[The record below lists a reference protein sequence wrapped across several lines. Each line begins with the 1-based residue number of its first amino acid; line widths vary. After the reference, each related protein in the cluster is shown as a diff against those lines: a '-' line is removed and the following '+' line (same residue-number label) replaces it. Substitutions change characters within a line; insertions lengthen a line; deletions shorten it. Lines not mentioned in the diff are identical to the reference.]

1 MALQDIQK
9 KEAIGTQSERADQF
23 AGSYEVLEKESY
35 QDCFTYSRYRLN
47 ELLEKYLPEDG
58 AGLRLLDAGCGTGHH
73 MAELRKRGYEV
84 AGVDASKEMLKYA
97 RENNPDS
104 EILEADVEEIPFP
117 DESFDIILSVEVLR
131 HLPRSAKTI
140 SEMARL
146 LKPGGYCLVTATPVL
161 NINGYAL
168 INRLAH
174 SVKIGNLARHKQSFH
189 SSARLRKEFTQAG
202 FSSVKIHGVYTGP
215 INWVG
220 RLSPKMLV
228 PALKKWENIDRA
240 LADKFLLRELS
251 NMFLI
256 RAEKK
261 ISK

>member
-1 MALQDIQK
+1 MVTQDIQK
-9 KEAIGTQSERADQF
+9 EEAIGTQSDRADQF
-23 AGSYEVLEKESY
+23 AGSYDVLEKQSY

-47 ELLEKYLPEDG
+47 ELLEKYLPTG
-58 AGLRLLDAGCGTGHH
+58 GTGLRLLDAGCGTGHH
-73 MAELRKRGYEV
+73 LAELRKRGYEV
-84 AGVDASKEMLKYA
+84 AGVDASKEMLRYA
-97 RENNPDS
+97 RENNPES

-117 DESFDIILSVEVLR
+117 DESFDIILSIEVLR

-161 NINGYAL
+161 NLNGYAL

-174 SVKIGNLARHKQSFH
+174 SVKVGDLARHKQSFH
-189 SSARLRKEFTQAG
+189 TSVRLRKEFSRAG
-202 FSSVKIHGVYTGP
+202 FSSVKIHGVYLGP
-215 INWVG
+215 VNWIE
-220 RLSPKMLV
+220 RASAQMLV
-228 PALKKWENIDRA
+228 PALKKWEGIDRA
-240 LADKFLLRELS
+240 LADKFLLREFS

>member
-1 MALQDIQK
+1 MVTQDIQK
-9 KEAIGTQSERADQF
+9 EEAIGTQSDRADQF
-23 AGSYEVLEKESY
+23 AGSYDVLEKQSY

-47 ELLEKYLPEDG
+47 ELLEKHLPHDG

-73 MAELRKRGYEV
+73 LAELRKRGYDV
-84 AGVDASKEMLKYA
+84 AGVDASKEMLRHA

-104 EILEADVEEIPFP
+104 DILEADVEEIPFP
-117 DESFDIILSVEVLR
+117 DASFDIILSIEVLR
-131 HLPRSAKTI
+131 HLPSSAKTI

-146 LKPGGYCLVTATPVL
+146 LKPGGYALATATPVL
-161 NINGYAL
+161 NLNGYAL

-174 SVKIGNLARHKQSFH
+174 TVKIGNLARHKQSFH
-189 SSARLRKEFTQAG
+189 TSARLKSEFSRAG
-202 FSSVKIHGVYTGP
+202 FSKVEIHGVYIGP
-215 INWVG
+215 VNWIE
-220 RLSPKMLV
+220 RASARMLV

-261 ISK
+261 TSK